1 MKIPIGD
8 STHNLNIE
16 VDMSNPEHVK
26 LVNQIKQ
33 AQKKLFDMHN
43 QSASSLAQLKK
54 HE

>member
-8 STHNLNIE
+8 SIHNLNIE

-33 AQKKLFDMHN
+33 AQKKLFDMHS
-43 QSASSLAQLKK
+43 QSPSSLAQLKK